1 MAETPDELTPLAPIS
16 AEAPCGPDLDA
27 EGDGE
32 FLNFLAAAEGYL
44 PSSFFAFDRKLVDF
58 PALLAAGRKL
68 LDRTHDVRL
77 LSVLAKLSI
86 LNRDLDGFSFW
97 LSETGRLVADYW
109 DEVHPR
115 GEGGDF
121 AMRMAQLATFNDGPV
136 VILPLQYA
144 PLAETQREGEVCFR
158 AQLVAFSQATARE
171 GETLPDSATI
181 EKILL
186 NSDLENLKR
195 TLAALQAIKTAAD
208 RITAVVI
215 EKAGF
220 EQAPSFE
227 ALTPL
232 VERMASFVQ
241 AAVARRDPSV
251 AAPEAP
257 AAVAGEAERPA
268 ATPVE
273 FASLAEV
280 DAALASALGYFARS
294 EPSSAAVLLIGQARQ
309 LLGKNIYEV
318 MKALAPSHAEAARVF
333 VGAEPAFSVP
343 VSNLGAREQANDS
356 AAEVST
362 EPAASRAAALALI
375 ESVAAHLRNA
385 EPSSP
390 VPFLL
395 DRARGLASRDFFGLL
410 KELLSGDALAQMRQ
424 GGG

>member
-1 MAETPDELTPLAPIS
+1 
-16 AEAPCGPDLDA
+16 
-27 EGDGE
+27 
-32 FLNFLAAAEGYL
+32 
-44 PSSFFAFDRKLVDF
+44 
-58 PALLAAGRKL
+58 
-68 LDRTHDVRL
+68 
-77 LSVLAKLSI
+77 
-86 LNRDLDGFSFW
+86 
-97 LSETGRLVADYW
+97 
-109 DEVHPR
+109 
-115 GEGGDF
+115 
-121 AMRMAQLATFNDGPV
+121 MRMAQLATFNDGPV

-158 AQLVAFSQATARE
+158 AQLVALSQATARE